1 MYNHVQAIA
10 GGKSIQEKKRCE
22 MKQSGKHWLLAL
34 VIFTVFVA
42 LSGCG
47 KKDDG
52 PVSMKGY
59 ASGVEAATEEETQAE
74 ESSLYTVS
82 GVDTTLST
90 MTFLNID
97 TGRYE
102 QYSYTD
108 GTIFKD
114 RHGSLISAASMVP
127 GKVVTLTLRD
137 KDLILEKVE
146 QSADAWEMDDI
157 GKFSY
162 NEEDKIFTIGD
173 TKYSYDEELQV
184 FSGDAAIELSA
195 VTGQDTL
202 RIQGIDRKVLSVSVT
217 TGHGVIQLVNTQALE
232 GGWLSLN
239 HKNYYKIT
247 ENMQLEVPEGTYEL
261 TVAGNGYGGSTEVAV
276 TRNEQTSV
284 DVDSIKGEDP
294 KYCTLTFAVD
304 VAGALMYIDGS
315 QVDYTQPLQLQYG
328 IHSIQITADGYDTW
342 SKRLYVNSPEAQI
355 EIALSD
361 DDTGSTETEST
372 ETAGNEENTT
382 VEHKHSD
389 STSDSNSTT
398 GTTGS
403 TGSSSDSD
411 AYRKALSEI
420 IDTLTSNNN
429 SSTSTLNQVVNSLTN

>member
-1 MYNHVQAIA
+1 
-10 GGKSIQEKKRCE
+10 
-22 MKQSGKHWLLAL
+22 MKQSGKHWLLVPWL
-34 VIFTVFVA
+34 FSQYLWY

-355 EIALSD
+355 EIALSG

-389 STSDSNSTT
+389 STSDSSGTNS
-398 GTTGS
+398 S
-403 TGSSSDSD
+403 SGSSSGDSD

>member
-10 GGKSIQEKKRCE
+10 GGKEHTGEKRCE

-59 ASGVEAATEEETQAE
+59 ASGVEAATEEVTQAE

-82 GVDTTLST
+82 GADTTLST

-173 TKYSYDEELQV
+173 TKYSYNEELQV

-355 EIALSD
+355 EIALSG
-361 DDTGSTETEST
+361 DDTGSTETGST
-372 ETAGNEENTT
+372 GTAGNEEDTT

-389 STSDSNSTT
+389 STSDSN
-398 GTTGS
+398 GTNSSSGS
-403 TGSSSDSD
+403 SSSDSD

>member
-1 MYNHVQAIA
+1 
-10 GGKSIQEKKRCE
+10 

-247 ENMQLEVPEGTYEL
+247 ENMQLEVQEGTYEL

-355 EIALSD
+355 EIALSG

-389 STSDSNSTT
+389 STSNSS
-398 GTTGS
+398 GTNSSSGS
-403 TGSSSDSD
+403 SSSDSD

-429 SSTSTLNQVVNSLTN
+429 SSTSTLNQVVNSLTD

>member
-1 MYNHVQAIA
+1 
-10 GGKSIQEKKRCE
+10 

-47 KKDDG
+47 RKDDG

-261 TVAGNGYGGSTEVAV
+261 TVAGNGYGGSTGVAV

-355 EIALSD
+355 EIALSG

-389 STSDSNSTT
+389 STSDSSGTNSSS
-398 GTTGS
+398 GS
-403 TGSSSDSD
+403 SSSDSD

>member
-1 MYNHVQAIA
+1 
-10 GGKSIQEKKRCE
+10 
-22 MKQSGKHWLLAL
+22 MKQSGKHWLLAM

-162 NEEDKIFTIGD
+162 NEEDKIFTVGD

-355 EIALSD
+355 EIALSG

-389 STSDSNSTT
+389 STSNSS
-398 GTTGS
+398 GTNSSSGS
-403 TGSSSDSD
+403 SSSDSD

>member
-1 MYNHVQAIA
+1 
-10 GGKSIQEKKRCE
+10 

-47 KKDDG
+47 RKDDG

-127 GKVVTLTLRD
+127 GQVVTLTLRD

-276 TRNEQTSV
+276 TRNEQISV

-355 EIALSD
+355 EIALSG

-389 STSDSNSTT
+389 STSNSS
-398 GTTGS
+398 GTNSSSGS
-403 TGSSSDSD
+403 SSSDSD

>member
-1 MYNHVQAIA
+1 
-10 GGKSIQEKKRCE
+10 

-127 GKVVTLTLRD
+127 GKVDTLTLRD

-355 EIALSD
+355 EIALSG

-389 STSDSNSTT
+389 STSNSS
-398 GTTGS
+398 GTNSSSGS
-403 TGSSSDSD
+403 SSSDSD

-429 SSTSTLNQVVNSLTN
+429 SSTSTLNQVVNSLTD

>member
-1 MYNHVQAIA
+1 
-10 GGKSIQEKKRCE
+10 
-22 MKQSGKHWLLAL
+22 MKQSEKHWLLAL

-47 KKDDG
+47 RKDNG

-59 ASGVEAATEEETQAE
+59 ASGVEAATEEVTQAE

-355 EIALSD
+355 EIALSG

-389 STSDSNSTT
+389 NTSNSS
-398 GTTGS
+398 GTNSSSGS
-403 TGSSSDSD
+403 SSSDSD

>member
-1 MYNHVQAIA
+1 
-10 GGKSIQEKKRCE
+10 

-47 KKDDG
+47 RKDDG

-304 VAGALMYIDGS
+304 VAGALLYIDGS

-355 EIALSD
+355 EIALSG

-389 STSDSNSTT
+389 STSNSS
-398 GTTGS
+398 GTNSSSGS
-403 TGSSSDSD
+403 SSSDSD

>member
-1 MYNHVQAIA
+1 
-10 GGKSIQEKKRCE
+10 

-137 KDLILEKVE
+137 KDLILEEVE

-276 TRNEQTSV
+276 TRNEQISV

-355 EIALSD
+355 EIALSG

-389 STSDSNSTT
+389 STSNSS
-398 GTTGS
+398 GTNS
-403 TGSSSDSD
+403 SSGSSSGDSD

>member
-1 MYNHVQAIA
+1 
-10 GGKSIQEKKRCE
+10 

-162 NEEDKIFTIGD
+162 NEEDKIFTVGD

-239 HKNYYKIT
+239 HKDYYKIT

-276 TRNEQTSV
+276 TRNEQISV

-355 EIALSD
+355 EIALSG

-372 ETAGNEENTT
+372 ENAGNEENTT

-389 STSDSNSTT
+389 STSNSS
-398 GTTGS
+398 GTNSSSGS
-403 TGSSSDSD
+403 SSSDSD

>member
-1 MYNHVQAIA
+1 
-10 GGKSIQEKKRCE
+10 

-355 EIALSD
+355 EIALSG

-389 STSDSNSTT
+389 DTSNSS
-398 GTTGS
+398 GTNSSSGS
-403 TGSSSDSD
+403 SSSDSD

>member
-1 MYNHVQAIA
+1 
-10 GGKSIQEKKRCE
+10 

-52 PVSMKGY
+52 PVSMKSY

-276 TRNEQTSV
+276 TRNEQISV

-355 EIALSD
+355 EIALSG

-389 STSDSNSTT
+389 STSNSS
-398 GTTGS
+398 GTNSSSGS
-403 TGSSSDSD
+403 SSSDSD

>member
-1 MYNHVQAIA
+1 
-10 GGKSIQEKKRCE
+10 

-261 TVAGNGYGGSTEVAV
+261 TVAGNGYGGSTELAV

-355 EIALSD
+355 EIALSG

-372 ETAGNEENTT
+372 ETARNEENTT

-389 STSDSNSTT
+389 STSNSS
-398 GTTGS
+398 GTNSSSGS
-403 TGSSSDSD
+403 SSSDSD

>member
-1 MYNHVQAIA
+1 
-10 GGKSIQEKKRCE
+10 

-47 KKDDG
+47 RKDDG

-389 STSDSNSTT
+389 STSNSS
-398 GTTGS
+398 GTNSSSGS
-403 TGSSSDSD
+403 SSSDSD

>member
-1 MYNHVQAIA
+1 
-10 GGKSIQEKKRCE
+10 
-22 MKQSGKHWLLAL
+22 MKQSGKHWLLPL

-47 KKDDG
+47 RKDDG

-276 TRNEQTSV
+276 TRNEQISV

-355 EIALSD
+355 EIALSG

-389 STSDSNSTT
+389 STSNSS
-398 GTTGS
+398 GTNSSSGS
-403 TGSSSDSD
+403 SSSDSD

>member
-1 MYNHVQAIA
+1 
-10 GGKSIQEKKRCE
+10 

-328 IHSIQITADGYDTW
+328 IHTIQITADGYDTW

-355 EIALSD
+355 EIALSG

-389 STSDSNSTT
+389 STSNSS
-398 GTTGS
+398 GTNSSSGS
-403 TGSSSDSD
+403 SSSDSD

>member
-1 MYNHVQAIA
+1 
-10 GGKSIQEKKRCE
+10 
-22 MKQSGKHWLLAL
+22 MKLSGKHWLLAL

-47 KKDDG
+47 RKDDG

-355 EIALSD
+355 EIALSG

-389 STSDSNSTT
+389 NTSNSS
-398 GTTGS
+398 GTNSSSGS
-403 TGSSSDSD
+403 SSSDSD

>member
-1 MYNHVQAIA
+1 
-10 GGKSIQEKKRCE
+10 

-47 KKDDG
+47 RKDDG

-355 EIALSD
+355 EIALSG

-389 STSDSNSTT
+389 STSNSS
-398 GTTGS
+398 GTNSSSGS
-403 TGSSSDSD
+403 SSSDSD

-429 SSTSTLNQVVNSLTN
+429 SSTSTLNQVVNSLAD

>member
-1 MYNHVQAIA
+1 
-10 GGKSIQEKKRCE
+10 

-261 TVAGNGYGGSTEVAV
+261 TVAGNGYGGSTELAV

-355 EIALSD
+355 EIALSG

-389 STSDSNSTT
+389 STSNSS
-398 GTTGS
+398 GTNSSSGS
-403 TGSSSDSD
+403 SSSDSD

-429 SSTSTLNQVVNSLTN
+429 SSTSTLNQVVNSLTD

>member
-1 MYNHVQAIA
+1 
-10 GGKSIQEKKRCE
+10 

-137 KDLILEKVE
+137 KDLILDKVE

-162 NEEDKIFTIGD
+162 DEENQIFTIGS
-173 TKYSYDEELQV
+173 TKYSYNEELQI
-184 FSGDAAIELSA
+184 FSGDTAIELSEI
-195 VTGQDTL
+195 TGQDTL

-239 HKNYYKIT
+239 HKSYYKIK

-355 EIALSD
+355 EIALSG

>member
-1 MYNHVQAIA
+1 
-10 GGKSIQEKKRCE
+10 

-114 RHGSLISAASMVP
+114 RYGSLISAASMVP

-355 EIALSD
+355 EIALSG

-389 STSDSNSTT
+389 STSNSS
-398 GTTGS
+398 GTNSSSGS
-403 TGSSSDSD
+403 SSSDSD

>member
-1 MYNHVQAIA
+1 
-10 GGKSIQEKKRCE
+10 

-47 KKDDG
+47 RKDDG

-59 ASGVEAATEEETQAE
+59 VSGVETATEEETQAE

-137 KDLILEKVE
+137 KELILEKVE

-247 ENMQLEVPEGTYEL
+247 ENMQLEVPEGNYEL

-276 TRNEQTSV
+276 TRNEQISV

-355 EIALSD
+355 EIALSG
-361 DDTGSTETEST
+361 DDTGSTETGST
-372 ETAGNEENTT
+372 ETAGNEEDTT
-382 VEHKHSD
+382 VKHKHSD
-389 STSDSNSTT
+389 STSDSSETNSSS
-398 GTTGS
+398 GS
-403 TGSSSDSD
+403 SSSDSD

>member
-1 MYNHVQAIA
+1 
-10 GGKSIQEKKRCE
+10 

-59 ASGVEAATEEETQAE
+59 ASGVEAATEEETQEE

-355 EIALSD
+355 EIALSG

-389 STSDSNSTT
+389 NTSNSS
-398 GTTGS
+398 GTNSSSGS
-403 TGSSSDSD
+403 SSSDSD

>member
-1 MYNHVQAIA
+1 M
-10 GGKSIQEKKRCE
+10 KR
-22 MKQSGKHWLLAL
+22 SGKHWLLAL

-47 KKDDG
+47 RKDDG

-59 ASGVEAATEEETQAE
+59 ASGVEAATEEVTQAE

-82 GVDTTLST
+82 GADTTLST

-355 EIALSD
+355 EIALSG

-372 ETAGNEENTT
+372 ETAGNEEDTT

-389 STSDSNSTT
+389 STSNSG
-398 GTTGS
+398 GTNSSSGS
-403 TGSSSDSD
+403 SSSDSD

>member
-1 MYNHVQAIA
+1 
-10 GGKSIQEKKRCE
+10 

-47 KKDDG
+47 RKDDG

-59 ASGVEAATEEETQAE
+59 VSGVEAATEEVTQAE

-82 GVDTTLST
+82 GADTTLST

-355 EIALSD
+355 EIALSG

-372 ETAGNEENTT
+372 ETAGNEKDTT

-389 STSDSNSTT
+389 STSNSS
-398 GTTGS
+398 GTNSSSGS
-403 TGSSSDSD
+403 SSSDSD

>member
-1 MYNHVQAIA
+1 
-10 GGKSIQEKKRCE
+10 

-162 NEEDKIFTIGD
+162 NEEDMIFTIGD

-304 VAGALMYIDGS
+304 VAGALMQIDGS

-355 EIALSD
+355 EIALSG

-429 SSTSTLNQVVNSLTN
+429 SSTSTLNQVVNSLTDQWEK

>member
-1 MYNHVQAIA
+1 
-10 GGKSIQEKKRCE
+10 

-355 EIALSD
+355 EIALSG

-372 ETAGNEENTT
+372 ETAENEENTT

-389 STSDSNSTT
+389 STSNSS
-398 GTTGS
+398 GTNSSSGS
-403 TGSSSDSD
+403 SSSDSD

-429 SSTSTLNQVVNSLTN
+429 SSTSTLNQVVNSLTD

>member
-1 MYNHVQAIA
+1 
-10 GGKSIQEKKRCE
+10 

-47 KKDDG
+47 RKDDG

-59 ASGVEAATEEETQAE
+59 ASGVETATEEATQAE

-114 RHGSLISAASMVP
+114 RYGSLISAASMVP

-276 TRNEQTSV
+276 TRNEQISV

-355 EIALSD
+355 EIALSG

>member
-1 MYNHVQAIA
+1 
-10 GGKSIQEKKRCE
+10 

-261 TVAGNGYGGSTEVAV
+261 TVAGNCYGGSTEVAV

-355 EIALSD
+355 EIALSG

-389 STSDSNSTT
+389 STSNSS
-398 GTTGS
+398 GTNSSSGS
-403 TGSSSDSD
+403 SSSDSD

-429 SSTSTLNQVVNSLTN
+429 SSTSTLNQVVNSLTD

>member
-1 MYNHVQAIA
+1 
-10 GGKSIQEKKRCE
+10 

-276 TRNEQTSV
+276 TRNEQISV

-355 EIALSD
+355 EIALSG
-361 DDTGSTETEST
+361 DDTGSTETESP

-389 STSDSNSTT
+389 STSNSS
-398 GTTGS
+398 GTNSSSGS
-403 TGSSSDSD
+403 SSSDSD

>member
-1 MYNHVQAIA
+1 MYRQLPEK
-10 GGKSIQEKKRCE
+10 KSIQEKKRCE
-22 MKQSGKHWLLAL
+22 MKQSEKHWLLAL

-47 KKDDG
+47 RKDDG

-59 ASGVEAATEEETQAE
+59 ASGVEAATEEVTQAE

-355 EIALSD
+355 EIALSG

-389 STSDSNSTT
+389 STSNSS
-398 GTTGS
+398 GTNSSSGS
-403 TGSSSDSD
+403 SSSDSD

>member
-1 MYNHVQAIA
+1 
-10 GGKSIQEKKRCE
+10 

-195 VTGQDTL
+195 VTGQDTI

-355 EIALSD
+355 EIALSG

-389 STSDSNSTT
+389 STSNSS
-398 GTTGS
+398 GTNSSSGS
-403 TGSSSDSD
+403 SSSDSD

>member
-1 MYNHVQAIA
+1 
-10 GGKSIQEKKRCE
+10 

-239 HKNYYKIT
+239 LKNYYKIT

-355 EIALSD
+355 EIALSG

-389 STSDSNSTT
+389 NTSNSS
-398 GTTGS
+398 GTNSSSGS
-403 TGSSSDSD
+403 SSSDSD

>member
-1 MYNHVQAIA
+1 
-10 GGKSIQEKKRCE
+10 

-315 QVDYTQPLQLQYG
+315 QVDYIQPLQLQYG

-355 EIALSD
+355 EIALSG

-389 STSDSNSTT
+389 NTSNSS
-398 GTTGS
+398 GTNSSSGS
-403 TGSSSDSD
+403 SSSDSD

>member
-1 MYNHVQAIA
+1 
-10 GGKSIQEKKRCE
+10 
-22 MKQSGKHWLLAL
+22 MKQSEKHWLLAL

-47 KKDDG
+47 RKDDG

-59 ASGVEAATEEETQAE
+59 ASGVEAATEEVTQAE

-82 GVDTTLST
+82 GADTTLST

-184 FSGDAAIELSA
+184 FSGDTAIELSA

-239 HKNYYKIT
+239 HKNYYKIA

-304 VAGALMYIDGS
+304 VVGALMYIDGS

-355 EIALSD
+355 EIALSG

>member
-1 MYNHVQAIA
+1 
-10 GGKSIQEKKRCE
+10 

-34 VIFTVFVA
+34 AIFTVFVA

-47 KKDDG
+47 RKDDG

-59 ASGVEAATEEETQAE
+59 VSGVEAATEEVTQAE

-173 TKYSYDEELQV
+173 TKYSYNEELQV

-239 HKNYYKIT
+239 HKNYYKIA

-355 EIALSD
+355 EIALSG
-361 DDTGSTETEST
+361 DDTGSTETGST
-372 ETAGNEENTT
+372 ETAGNEEDTT

-389 STSDSNSTT
+389 STSNSS
-398 GTTGS
+398 GTNSSSGS
-403 TGSSSDSD
+403 SSSDSD

>member
-1 MYNHVQAIA
+1 
-10 GGKSIQEKKRCE
+10 

-47 KKDDG
+47 RKDDG

-59 ASGVEAATEEETQAE
+59 ASGVETATEEETQAE

-114 RHGSLISAASMVP
+114 RHGSLISTASMVP

-355 EIALSD
+355 EIALSG

>member
-1 MYNHVQAIA
+1 
-10 GGKSIQEKKRCE
+10 

-342 SKRLYVNSPEAQI
+342 LKRLYVNSPEAQI
-355 EIALSD
+355 EIALSG

-389 STSDSNSTT
+389 NTSNSS
-398 GTTGS
+398 GTNSSSGS
-403 TGSSSDSD
+403 SSSDSD